1 MATETT
7 GTAGTVR
14 PDRDATTTTEP
25 TPDETRAPAHRAV
38 PMREPGVP
46 GHGRPAALLLAPFL
60 VLYVLFIIGPALY
73 GLVMSFFNT
82 SLVKPGLG
90 DFAGLSNY
98 AEALTSSDFWSALWH
113 TLWFTILTTPP
124 LVILALAFALLAER
138 ASRARWFFRLAF
150 FLPYI
155 LPSAVVALIWIWLYT
170 PALGLLSR
178 SAVALGFDEP
188 NWLGDPNIAMVSLAL
203 TTLWW
208 TLGFNFVLYLA
219 GLQDVPRDL
228 YEASAIDGAGPWQQI
243 RRITLPLLGRTT
255 SLVIVLQIIASLKVF
270 DQMYIMTQGG
280 PNFAT
285 RSALQYIYDVGFTDM
300 RTGYAAA
307 ASTLFFL
314 VVLAVSALWLVLTR
328 RQEPEL

>member
-1 MATETT
+1 VTSVVA
-7 GTAGTVR
+7 AR
-14 PDRDATTTTEP
+14 R
-25 TPDETRAPAHRAV
+25 ETRPS
-38 PMREPGVP
+38 
-46 GHGRPAALLLAPFL
+46 GHGRPALLFLAPFL
-60 VLYVLFIIGPALY
+60 VLYLLFIVGPAIY
-73 GLVMSFFNT
+73 GLVMSFFDT
-82 SLVKPGLG
+82 SMVSTGLG
-90 DFAGLSNY
+90 EFAGLSNY
-98 AEALTSSDFWSALWH
+98 AEALSSSDFWAALWH

-124 LVILALAFALLAER
+124 LIVLALVFALLAER
-138 ASRARWFFRLAF
+138 ASKARWFFRLAF

-155 LPSAVVALIWIWLYT
+155 LPSAVVALIWIWMYT

-178 SAVALGFDEP
+178 TMTALGFSEP
-188 NWLGDPNIAMVSLAL
+188 NWLGDPDLAMVSLAL
-203 TTLWW
+203 TTVWW

-219 GLQDVPRDL
+219 GLQEIPRDL

-243 RRITLPLLGRTT
+243 RRITLPLLSRTT
-255 SLVIVLQIIASLKVF
+255 SLVVVLQVIASMKVF

-285 RSALQYIYDVGFTDM
+285 RSLLQYVFDVGFTDF

-314 VVLAVSALWLVLTR
+314 VVLAVSTAWLVMTR